1 MKKVIKEWE
10 GECEYCGKT
19 PEETEIVT
27 AYASGTFIC
36 GDIDC
41 WNSYCMDWVWTG
53 DYVEVTERTIDVCDR
68 CEEEIDEGDICK
80 YCKEESE
87 EDEEVENE

>member
-1 MKKVIKEWE
+1 MKKIIKEYD
-10 GECEYCGKT
+10 GVCEYCERT
-19 PEETEIVT
+19 PEETEIVR

-53 DYVEVTERTIDVCDR
+53 DYVEVTERTINVCEC